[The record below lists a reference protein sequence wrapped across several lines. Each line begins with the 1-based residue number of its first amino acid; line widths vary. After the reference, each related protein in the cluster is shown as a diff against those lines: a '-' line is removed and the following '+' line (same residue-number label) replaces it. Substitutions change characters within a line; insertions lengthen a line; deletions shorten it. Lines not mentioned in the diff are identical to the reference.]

1 MSHPVGDAYRVRY
14 TFTDVRPELGPLRQP
29 VARRKGEGSRYHRL
43 VRGSRSDTPVL
54 RHVGRA
60 YAQVSPVIGGEVG
73 VFMDYSM
80 LSAAQKAQAHFAD
93 TDAPSGVEVKLD
105 PATATSSA
113 QLDLSVGQPAEQ
125 IQGLRMLG
133 FQILWEWTDGDPRA
147 HIARAVDSTKQLVD
161 ISVAYDPQDALLDIA
176 ERLLPRS
183 DL

>member
-1 MSHPVGDAYRVRY
+1 MSDQSWDLFDSLSPDEKAKVLAI
-14 TFTDVRPELGPLRQP
+14 TDWFAG
-29 VARRKGEGSRYHRL
+29 
-43 VRGSRSDTPVL
+43 RGQTLLFSGI
-54 RHVGRA
+54 VGRA

-73 VFMDYSM
+73 VFVDYSM
-80 LSAAQKAQAHFAD
+80 LSAAQNAQAHFAD

-105 PATATSSA
+105 LASATSSA

-147 HIARAVDSTKQLVD
+147 HIARAVDSTNQLID